1 MRFSGLNVVKVGRNR
16 MSKQKKTRVGDIV
29 TTQKNDIILVES
41 HNCKIIYFVKVNL
54 MVIRFN
60 TLHRAARS

>member
-1 MRFSGLNVVKVGRNR
+1 

>member
-1 MRFSGLNVVKVGRNR
+1 

-41 HNCKIIYFVKVNL
+41 HNCKIIYFV
-54 MVIRFN
+54 
-60 TLHRAARS
+60 TDP